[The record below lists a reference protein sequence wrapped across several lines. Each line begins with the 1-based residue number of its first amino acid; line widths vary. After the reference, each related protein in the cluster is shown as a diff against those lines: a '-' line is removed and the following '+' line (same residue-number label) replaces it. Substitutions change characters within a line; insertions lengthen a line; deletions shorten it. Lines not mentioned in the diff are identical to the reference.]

1 MMKIKYIKI
10 AILTILLFSVTDSF
24 SKSLFIPAKGKFDSR
39 FLIVIDQKSFTA
51 VRADVLAYKSQL
63 ESEGLGAMI
72 LAGEWDDPMKLR
84 KEIEV
89 IYKKKPVMEGAV
101 FIGDI
106 PIVRIRNFQHA
117 TTAFK
122 MDEEKFPIFESSV
135 TSDRF
140 YDDLDLEFEFL
151 SRDEKFP
158 NLYYYKLKESSPQVV
173 ESDFYS
179 ARMLPPSDMRLGR
192 YYLLSRYLKKVVA
205 AHKENNS
212 LDKFVV
218 FNGHG
223 YNSDCLTAWQ
233 NEQFYMREAVP
244 LAFLNSAN
252 NGFYNYRQDPFM
264 KFKLFEK
271 LQQRGTDLFIFH
283 EHGDFD
289 TQYINGEYP
298 ADNIIDFSDEDNT
311 VQFYFYYTDSGFDRV
326 GPLNVLS
333 IELRNMYRK
342 YKGDKREN
350 FKKEVIETMGFTES
364 FFDPEVLEKS
374 RASDSTFSAN
384 FNIHLK
390 DLSAIK
396 TEPRFV
402 IFDACYNGSFHMPG
416 YVAGYYVF
424 GEGGTVVAQGN
435 TVNVLQ
441 DKWSLELLGILSEG
455 ARVGFWQKEFQF
467 LESHLIGD
475 PTYMFRTEGSKNLN
489 CNLAV
494 NQKDP
499 KVWEEYLKSSSP
511 AINAIALKKLSRI
524 YGDSFSDRLLSVLKS
539 SPYYSVRMEALK
551 RLVEISDKNIVEAL
565 KIGLDDPY
573 ELIRRNAARY
583 AGYTGDNALIASLV
597 NTVLFAHESQRVQ
610 YVAQNSLLVME
621 PKVVIAE
628 IEKQANT
635 DLVKRNAEQIV
646 KGFKDSY
653 KKQDK
658 FLNAIMDKNA
668 SDDSRIFAIRNLRN
682 NNIHRQVDGLLK
694 VLSDPQ
700 EKPLIRT
707 TLAEALGWFEMSY
720 RKAEIVDTMTS
731 LLKDSSLPSE
741 FRSELEQSLIRLT
754 LK

>member
-1 MMKIKYIKI
+1 MIKMKIKYIII
-10 AILTILLFSVTDSF
+10 AIFAGLLFGVTDSF
-24 SKSLFIPAKGKFDSR
+24 AKSLFIPAEGKFDSR
-39 FLIVIDQKSFTA
+39 FLIVIDQKSFRA
-51 VRADVLAYKSQL
+51 VKADVLAYKTQL

-101 FIGDI
+101 FVGDI

-122 MDEEKFPIFESSV
+122 MDEEKFPMFESSV

-151 SRDEKFP
+151 SRDDKFP
-158 NLYYYKLKESSPQVV
+158 NLYYYKLKENSPQVV

-179 ARMLPPSDMRLGR
+179 ARMLPPSDMRLGK
-192 YYLLSRYLKKVVA
+192 YFLLSRYLKKVVA
-205 AHKENNS
+205 AHKENNT

-233 NEQFYMREAVP
+233 NEQFYMREIVP
-244 LAFLNSAN
+244 EAFKVSSG

-271 LQQRGTDLFIFH
+271 LQKRGTDLFIFH

-298 ADNIIDFSDEDNT
+298 ADNIIDFSGDDST
-311 VQFYFYYTDSGFDRV
+311 VQFNYANSKFDRA

-350 FKKEVIETMGFTES
+350 FKKEVIETLGFTDS

-374 RASDSTFSAN
+374 RMSDSTFSAN
-384 FNIHLK
+384 FNICLK
-390 DLSAIK
+390 DLIAINP
-396 TEPRFV
+396 EPKFV

-455 ARVGFWQKEFQF
+455 ARVGFWQKEFQL

-475 PTYMFRTEGSKNLN
+475 PTYMFRTEGSKILN
-489 CNLAV
+489 YNLAV
-494 NQKDP
+494 KGGD
-499 KVWEEYLKSSSP
+499 KVIWEQYLHSNNPSLQAMS
-511 AINAIALKKLSRI
+511 LKQLSKANI
-524 YGDSFSDRLLSVLKS
+524 HGYSDTLLSVVKS
-539 SPYYSVRMEALK
+539 SPFCSVRMEALK
-551 RLVEISDKNIVEAL
+551 RLVDINSSNIAEAIT
-565 KIGLDDPY
+565 IGLSDPY

-583 AGYTGDNALIASLV
+583 AGYSGIASLIEPLV
-597 NTVLFAHESQRVQ
+597 NTVLFSNESQRVQ
-610 YVAQNSLLVME
+610 YMAQTSLMVMDPE
-621 PKVVIAE
+621 EVVRE
-628 IEKQANT
+628 IERQLVSNARSVDIENT
-635 DLVKRNAEQIV
+635 VKS
-646 KGFKDSY
+646 FKDQY
-653 KKQDK
+653 KYQDES
-658 FLNAIMDKNA
+658 LALILDKSA
-668 SDDSRIFAIRNLRN
+668 PELKRLAAIRSLRN
-682 NNIHRQVDGLLK
+682 YNCHRQVDTLLTVLKDSKESLK
-694 VLSDPQ
+694 VRAS
-700 EKPLIRT
+700 
-707 TLAEALGWFEMSY
+707 LAEALGWFRMSY
-720 RKAEIVDTMTS
+720 KRPEIVETMNMLVKQS
-731 LLKDSSLPSE
+731 PLPE
-741 FRSELEQSLIRLT
+741 DLRSEIEQSIIRLK
-754 LK
+754 L

>member
-39 FLIVIDQKSFTA
+39 FLIVIDQKSFAA
-51 VRADVLAYKSQL
+51 VKADVLAYKSQL

-101 FIGDI
+101 FIGNI

-179 ARMLPPSDMRLGR
+179 ARMLPPSDMRLGK

-233 NEQFYMREAVP
+233 NEQFYMREAAP

-271 LQQRGTDLFIFH
+271 LQQRETDLFIFH

-374 RASDSTFSAN
+374 RVSDSTFSAN

-489 CNLAV
+489 YNLAV

-511 AINAIALKKLSRI
+511 ALNAIALKKLSRI

-646 KGFKDSY
+646 KGFKDIY
-653 KKQDK
+653 KTQDK